1 MRDRPDTE
9 RRWDCRETPSTSLI
23 PPPQI
28 DPTEATAQQ
37 TTGIHPGTDG
47 GGWAT
52 TDRHRRGRGG
62 EGAEHANPRTPLRLR
77 FEVPVRA

>member
-47 GGWAT
+47 GG
-52 TDRHRRGRGG
+52 
-62 EGAEHANPRTPLRLR
+62 
-77 FEVPVRA
+77 